1 MSPTAASAHS
11 PAGAA
16 AAVGALFREHGSAV
30 LGVCIAMLR
39 DRTEAEDAAQQTF
52 LSAYGSVL
60 RGNAPREPGAWL
72 ATIARNECRARIR
85 ARTRRRD
92 VLSGDDLALALP
104 DPAEVVSERD
114 GLAEVLDALAAL
126 PERQRRAIV
135 LRSVHGL
142 SYREVARA
150 LGTSLPVAEALL
162 FRARRT
168 LGRTLASRLAAHG
181 ALLAPLI
188 VLHASGANLGLAGGA
203 GAGAGAGLGLAGGA
217 GVGAGAG
224 LGLAGGAGVG
234 AGAGLGLA
242 ATPIAVKLLAA
253 MAAATLGMVAAPAII
268 DQTGAPPHRAAG
280 PGSSAVIAGALAP
293 EAGDRAPTAAREA
306 ASRARANGRKPK
318 GRVTAPPA
326 AVAPAA
332 VAPAAVAPAAV
343 APAAV
348 APAAVAPAAP
358 HVVQAGVSGADRVE
372 TPPSSSV
379 PPRSSNESP
388 RTEGTAG
395 NETAVVAGP
404 APETQPVPQAGA
416 QERLAS
422 RPAAPP
428 KREKARP
435 KEKAHPPSPPAV
447 SPPAGGA
454 VSTRPPRARD
464 DEHGVGP
471 PLTTHPAQPD
481 PPVATES
488 GEPTPASDQ
497 RPEENPAGVDA
508 EPPSEYRRPE
518 TGDGERGQGPRHE
531 TGKRSQ
537 QGEITNS

>member
-92 VLSGDDLALALP
+92 VLSEDDLALALP

-224 LGLAGGAGVG
+224 LGLA
-234 AGAGLGLA
+234 

-318 GRVTAPPA
+318 GRVTAP
-326 AVAPAA
+326 PAA